1 MSLRG
6 KGGEGGHGR
15 EEGEVWEGEEGDLE
29 GRERSLLGELIMGLV
44 VFFLFSYLSIFLHQT
59 LSRCES

>member
-1 MSLRG
+1 MSFRG
-6 KGGEGGHGR
+6 KGGEGRHGR

-44 VFFLFSYLSIFLHQT
+44 VFFSFFILVDFLAPDIV
-59 LSRCES
+59 SM